1 MPKSITIHA
10 EISYFTCQICNLK
23 FVTKNE
29 NPANVLEYKPIE
41 MFQYL
46 MKAEVYKDN
55 LVD

>member
-1 MPKSITIHA
+1 MPKSITRHA

-46 MKAEVYKDN
+46 LKAEVYKDN
-55 LVD
+55 LMD